1 MEMLNLMRSIASVEG
16 GAYKLLEGAAKTLPP
31 PSKRVEGADE
41 ARTEPWSPADE
52 FQVFDYSGSPT
63 ESLAAAW
70 PYVFTLSGVL
80 SLLFNPETDARTL
93 RGALDAVKALCWD
106 EAKPAGA
113 QEAAVDTIAG
123 VAISMGVLVP
133 LVSLQQAMGDSA
145 DPGLTEAISSLSVYL
160 INRGKDRQ
168 GHWKEKVAE
177 YQEAL
182 AGWKERNET
191 PEAEEPVEEEE
202 DPKAKKKKAKAKAPV
217 AAAEPMPT
225 EVLGDPNKGPTYEQ
239 WQPLLNSVVDDIRNG
254 QKNSTPLLAAQ
265 IGGIT
270 SIVEALLHAGA
281 NSNIADSEGVSP
293 LMRAV
298 GQGNE
303 EAMVQVVGSGGDVDC
318 IDKDGVNVLKFAF
331 TAPMREQLDDLMK
344 LLGPPLVIEHSDEA
358 EAAATKLQCV
368 VRGNQAK
375 KKVAAIK
382 KGEEYVQQATAVE
395 DLVEEGNPRLVPF
408 LLSKEADPNVSDND
422 GNFPLHWALAGTSV
436 WSKVQGRDVMWTS
449 APQLQIE
456 GKSTVKLLLE
466 YGE

>member
-1 MEMLNLMRSIASVEG
+1 M
-16 GAYKLLEGAAKTLPP
+16 
-31 PSKRVEGADE
+31 
-41 ARTEPWSPADE
+41 
-52 FQVFDYSGSPT
+52 
-63 ESLAAAW
+63 
-70 PYVFTLSGVL
+70 L

-106 EAKPAGA
+106 ESKPAGD

-145 DPGLTEAISSLSVYL
+145 DPGLTDAISSLSVYL

-168 GHWKEKVAE
+168 AHWEAKVSE
-177 YQEAL
+177 YETAL

-191 PEAEEPVEEEE
+191 PEGDEPEEEE
-202 DPKAKKKKAKAKAPV
+202 DPKKKKKAKGKAPAV
-217 AAAEPMPT
+217 TAEPMPT
-225 EVLGDPNKGPTYEQ
+225 EVLGDPNKGPAYEQ
-239 WQPLLNSVVDDIRNG
+239 WKPLLNSVVDDIRNG

-331 TAPMREQLDDLMK
+331 TAPMREQLDGLMK

-368 VRGNQAK
+368 VRGKQAK
-375 KKVAAIK
+375 KRVKAIK
-382 KGEEYVQQATAVE
+382 NGEDYVQEVTAVE
-395 DLVEEGNPRLVPF
+395 DLVEQGNPRLVPF
-408 LLSKEADPNVSDND
+408 LLTKEADPNVSDND
-422 GNFPLHWALAGTSV
+422 GNFPLHWAVAGTSV

-449 APQLQIE
+449 APQLVID
-456 GKSTVKLLLE
+456 GKSVIKLLLE